1 MSTPRLDSEI
11 STELKEIDKIIAR
24 DFRPKTLDAFIG
36 QAAIK
41 QNLKIF
47 IEAAKARNETLDH
60 ILFYGPPGLGKT
72 TLAQIISHE
81 MCSEIR
87 VTSAPMLSKVGDLA
101 SILTNLGHNDI
112 LFIDE
117 IHRLNSSV
125 EEILYSAMEDR
136 SIDIIIGEGQAART
150 VKITLNPFT
159 LVGATTRLGLLSNP
173 LRDRFGI
180 PVKLSFYTQ
189 EELQLIVERIA
200 SITGKSIDFDASYKV
215 ARCAR
220 GTPRIAIRLFKRI
233 RDFSEHYNGLDGKI
247 DLAIVKSSLD
257 ALKIDDIGLDLSDY
271 LYLKYIM
278 QSHQGGPVGIETI
291 AAALSEDKEAI
302 EDFIE
307 PYLMQV
313 GFISRTPRGRVVT
326 NKCLDYIENIKLL

>member
-1 MSTPRLDSEI
+1 MQRLNSEI
-11 STELKEIDKIIAR
+11 STELKEVDKIVAR
-24 DFRPKTLDAFIG
+24 DFRPRSLDSFIG
-36 QAAIK
+36 QVSMK
-41 QNLKIF
+41 QNLKVF

-72 TLAQIISHE
+72 TLAQIIAHE
-81 MCSEIR
+81 MCSEIK

-101 SILTNLGHNDI
+101 AILTNLCNNDI

-125 EEILYSAMEDR
+125 EETLYSAMEDR
-136 SIDIIIGEGQAART
+136 NIDIIIGEGQAART

-159 LVGATTRLGLLSNP
+159 LVGATTRLGLLSSP

-189 EELQLIVERIA
+189 EELKLIVERMA
-200 SITGKSIDFDASYKV
+200 NITGKEIDFDASYKI
-215 ARCAR
+215 AMCAR

-233 RDFSEHYNGLDGKI
+233 RDFSEHYNGLNGKI

-257 ALKIDDIGLDLSDY
+257 ALEIDDMGLDISDY

-278 QSHQGGPVGIETI
+278 KSHNGGPVGIETI
-291 AAALSEDKEAI
+291 SAALSEDRDAI

-307 PYLMQV
+307 PYLMQI
-313 GFISRTPRGRVVT
+313 GFISRTPRGRIVT
-326 NKCLDYIENIKLL
+326 NKCLGYIENIGLL